1 MRKFRGVAADTGLVY
16 AAAIWGATFYMVKN
30 AVEYIDPIAL
40 VGYRFFIAAII
51 LGLGLIIAKK
61 RIFENFKSGIV
72 LGLLLWLLYI
82 PQTLGLKYTTAAN
95 SGFITGTFIMFVPLL
110 VFLFHKKLPSFNRIF
125 SVLLV
130 IAGLWIL
137 TGGMSSI
144 NLGDLLTLICAV
156 GYATHLFV
164 SDIYMKR
171 GLNPY
176 VVTFHQFLVTGVFS
190 FITLLLTGGS
200 FKAGNAQVINS
211 ILFLALFPSLSAF
224 IIQLWA
230 QKFTSPL
237 KVSIIFSLEPV
248 FGALFSWTLG
258 NEEFIAVRALGGI
271 IIVAA
276 MIISELPSPLIKI
289 GSRAEVKD

>member
-1 MRKFRGVAADTGLVY
+1 MRKFRGVAADVGLIY

-30 AVEYIDPIAL
+30 AVESIDPIAL
-40 VGYRFFIAAII
+40 VGYRFFIAALI
-51 LGLGLIIAKK
+51 LGAGLIVAKK
-61 RIFENFKSGIV
+61 KIFENFKAGAV
-72 LGLLLWLLYI
+72 LGVLLWFLYI
-82 PQTLGLKYTTAAN
+82 PQTVGLKYTSAAN
-95 SGFITGTFIMFVPLL
+95 SGFITGTFIMFVPIL
-110 VFLFHKKLPSFNRIF
+110 VFFFHKKLPSINRLF
-125 SVLLV
+125 SILLV

-144 NLGDLLTLICAV
+144 NIGDILTLFCAV

-164 SDIYMKR
+164 SDIYMKK

-176 VVTFHQFLVTGVFS
+176 IVTFQQFLVTGILS

-200 FKAGNAQVINS
+200 FKAGNISVVNAIF
-211 ILFLALFPSLSAF
+211 FLALFPSLSAF

-276 MIISELPSPLIKI
+276 MIIAELPALPVKN
-289 GSRAEVKD
+289 RAEVED

>member
-1 MRKFRGVAADTGLVY
+1 LRKFRGVAADAGLIY

-30 AVEYIDPIAL
+30 AVESIDPIAL
-40 VGYRFFIAAII
+40 VGYRFFIAALI
-51 LGLGLIIAKK
+51 LGAGLLVAKK
-61 RIFENFKSGIV
+61 KIFENFKAGAV
-72 LGLLLWLLYI
+72 LGLLLWFLYI
-82 PQTLGLKYTTAAN
+82 PQTLGLKYTSAAN
-95 SGFITGTFIMFVPLL
+95 SGFITGTFIMFVPIL
-110 VFLFHKKLPSFNRIF
+110 VFFFHKKMPSINRLF
-125 SVLLV
+125 SILLV

-144 NLGDLLTLICAV
+144 NIGDILTLFCAV

-164 SDIYMKR
+164 SDIYMKK

-176 VVTFHQFLVTGVFS
+176 IVTFQQFLVTGILS

-200 FKAGNAQVINS
+200 FKAGNIGVINA
-211 ILFLALFPSLSAF
+211 IFFLALFPSLSAF

-276 MIISELPSPLIKI
+276 MIIAELPALPVKN
-289 GSRAEVKD
+289 RAEVED

>member
-144 NLGDLLTLICAV
+144 NLGHLLTLICAV

-176 VVTFHQFLVTGVFS
+176 VVTFQQFLVTGVLS

-200 FKAGNAQVINS
+200 FKAGNAQVINA

>member
-1 MRKFRGVAADTGLVY
+1 MGKFRGVAADTGLVY

-176 VVTFHQFLVTGVFS
+176 VVTFQQFLVTGVLS

-200 FKAGNAQVINS
+200 FKAGNAQVINA

>member
-1 MRKFRGVAADTGLVY
+1 MGKLKGVAADTGLVY

-30 AVEYIDPIAL
+30 AVEYINPIAL

-51 LGLGLIIAKK
+51 LGVGLIIAKK
-61 RIFENFKSGIV
+61 RIFENFKSGII

-144 NLGDLLTLICAV
+144 NLGDLLTLVCAV

-176 VVTFHQFLVTGVFS
+176 VVTFQQFLVTGVLS
-190 FITLLLTGGS
+190 FMTLLLTGGS
-200 FKAGNAQVINS
+200 FKTGNVQVINA

-289 GSRAEVKD
+289 GNRAEIED

>member
-176 VVTFHQFLVTGVFS
+176 VVTFQQFLVTGVLS

-200 FKAGNAQVINS
+200 FKAGNAQVINA